1 MLSINWSPPAKQLK
15 SFAALW
21 FPLFFLFLGTI
32 LAINLNAWSEI
43 KIVWA
48 FCIVISFT
56 GYFFPSF
63 IRPLFVGLLV
73 ITFPIGWVVSH
84 LFLILIFFL
93 VITPIGLVMKI
104 KKHDPL
110 NLKMPKE
117 PSMWKEIKVKKNPS
131 RYLKQY

>member
-1 MLSINWSPPAKQLK
+1 MLSINWSPPTKQLK

-32 LAINLNAWSEI
+32 LAINLNAWSET

-48 FCIVISFT
+48 FCFGISFV
-56 GYFFPSF
+56 GYFFPSL

-84 LFLILIFFL
+84 LFLLLIFSL
-93 VITPIGLVMKI
+93 VITPLGFVMKI

-117 PSMWKEIKVKKNPS
+117 PSMWKEIEAKKDPS

>member
-1 MLSINWSPPAKQLK
+1 MLSINWSPPTKQLK

-32 LAINLNAWSEI
+32 LAINLNAWSET

-48 FCIVISFT
+48 FCFGISFL
-56 GYFFPSF
+56 GYFLPSL

-73 ITFPIGWVVSH
+73 ITFPIGWIVSH
-84 LFLILIFFL
+84 LFLLLIFYL
-93 VITPIGLVMKI
+93 VITPLGFVMKI

-117 PSMWKEIKVKKNPS
+117 PSMWKEIEAIKDPS